1 MVNFLSVCRWPNDFL
16 PNIPTPV
23 GGGMRFP
30 VQEHPFSPPR
40 GFVLLSC
47 SSSFAGKNSDADQ
60 SLFILE

>member
-1 MVNFLSVCRWPNDFL
+1 MVNFLSLCRWPNDFF

-23 GGGMRFP
+23 GGGVEFP
-30 VQEHPFSPPR
+30 VQEQPSSPGH

-47 SSSFAGKNSDADQ
+47 SSSFAGENSDADQ